1 MIVRYSS
8 VLFTDFSLSRR
19 KGNIA
24 PGGELKTI
32 EDYISLGVPRD
43 IAEMK
48 HPLENAWS
56 FWYFR
61 NDKNRSWEENQ
72 INLATVDTI
81 EDFWQLYNYVEP
93 ASKLGV
99 GCDYALFKVKFW
111 LFSYRHLVYLRKGS
125 CPTGRITRTSGEEGG
140 S

>member
-1 MIVRYSS
+1 MPFCFC
-8 VLFTDFSLSRR
+8 LR

-61 NDKNRSWEENQ
+61 NDKNCSWEENQ

-81 EDFWQLYNYVEP
+81 EDFWQVYNYVEP

-99 GCDYALFKVKFW
+99 GCDYALFKVRIVSRF
-111 LFSYRHLVYLRKGS
+111 LTPTVVASERDNARLGGLPEQVGRKVDH
-125 CPTGRITRTSGEEGG
+125 
-140 S
+140 